1 MLKEIEVGTDLATRR
16 DVELVRQDIR
26 EVELRTDAKF
36 ESMKGEIKTV
46 KWMLG
51 VIVGGIIALLM
62 KQFFP
67 A

>member
-1 MLKEIEVGTDLATRR
+1 VLKEIEVGTDLVTRR

-36 ESMKGEIKTV
+36 EGMKGEIKTV
-46 KWMLG
+46 KWLLG